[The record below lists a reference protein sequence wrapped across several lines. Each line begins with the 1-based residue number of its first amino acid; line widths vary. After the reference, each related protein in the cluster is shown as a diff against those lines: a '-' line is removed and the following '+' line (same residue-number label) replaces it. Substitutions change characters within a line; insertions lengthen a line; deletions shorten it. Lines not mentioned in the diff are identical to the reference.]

1 MLHWL
6 ALLLPTL
13 VLLFLSALVSGAE
26 SAFFSLSPNDIDTIK
41 SQKRRSHQLVLE
53 LLLEPS
59 SLLATI
65 VVLNNFINVT
75 LILWTSY
82 SLYALFPV
90 QTYSPWLLFVLEIF
104 VVGSLILI
112 GGEILPKIYALLV
125 PVPFAR
131 KTVYVIYP
139 VRKILRGTGILS
151 LFVFL
156 QDFVEKYLKN
166 KVHDTVDYLEQALKI
181 TLDQEDKTVQSQE
194 ERKILQG
201 IVRFGQTEVKQVMSA
216 RAQMVSLSIE
226 TPFDMLLEK
235 IIEHGYSRIPVY
247 KENLD
252 HIAGVIY
259 AKDVLP
265 YVHEKSDFHWQNLLR
280 KPFFV
285 PENKKLDDLLR
296 EFQESKVHLALVVD
310 EYGGTQGVI
319 TLEDIIEEIVGDISD
334 EFDVEEVK
342 YTKLG
347 ENMYLFDGATLLL
360 DIYRILSVDDAV
372 FDAHRG
378 EAETL
383 AGFILELTGK
393 IPAKNQ
399 EIIFNKFS
407 FVIESADE
415 KRIKQIRV
423 KVL

>member
-41 SQKRRSHQLVLE
+41 SQKRRSHQLILE

-139 VRKILRGTGILS
+139 VRKILRSTGILS

-216 RAQMVSLSIE
+216 RAQMVALSID
-226 TPFDMLLEK
+226 TPFDVLLEK

-265 YVHEKSDFHWQNLLR
+265 HVHEKSDFHWQNLLR

-407 FVIESADE
+407 FVIESSDE

>member
-139 VRKILRGTGILS
+139 VRKILRSTGILS

-216 RAQMVSLSIE
+216 RAQMVALSID
-226 TPFDMLLEK
+226 TPFDVLLEK

-265 YVHEKSDFHWQNLLR
+265 HVHEKSDFHWQNLLR

>member
-201 IVRFGQTEVKQVMSA
+201 IVRFGQTEVKQVMST

>member
-139 VRKILRGTGILS
+139 VRKILRSTGILS

>member
-1 MLHWL
+1 
-6 ALLLPTL
+6 
-13 VLLFLSALVSGAE
+13 
-26 SAFFSLSPNDIDTIK
+26 
-41 SQKRRSHQLVLE
+41 
-53 LLLEPS
+53 
-59 SLLATI
+59 
-65 VVLNNFINVT
+65 
-75 LILWTSY
+75 
-82 SLYALFPV
+82 
-90 QTYSPWLLFVLEIF
+90 
-104 VVGSLILI
+104 
-112 GGEILPKIYALLV
+112 
-125 PVPFAR
+125 
-131 KTVYVIYP
+131 
-139 VRKILRGTGILS
+139 
-151 LFVFL
+151 
-156 QDFVEKYLKN
+156 
-166 KVHDTVDYLEQALKI
+166 
-181 TLDQEDKTVQSQE
+181 
-194 ERKILQG
+194 
-201 IVRFGQTEVKQVMSA
+201 
-216 RAQMVSLSIE
+216 LSID
-226 TPFDMLLEK
+226 TPFDVLLEK

-265 YVHEKSDFHWQNLLR
+265 HVHEKSDFHWQNLLR

-407 FVIESADE
+407 FVIESSDE